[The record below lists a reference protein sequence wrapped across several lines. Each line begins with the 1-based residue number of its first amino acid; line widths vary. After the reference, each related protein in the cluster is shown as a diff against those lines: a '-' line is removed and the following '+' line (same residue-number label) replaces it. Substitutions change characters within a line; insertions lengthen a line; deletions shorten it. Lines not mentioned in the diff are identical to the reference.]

1 MITTNLY
8 RGIKQ
13 MLKRNVLYKSFF
25 YASIVLTYFAGLVF
39 YDVTTGLDFQ
49 FYFNT
54 VSFFSDSS
62 FEVFDP
68 GGSLYFSLIAKF
80 LDISLIILDNASLRT
95 TINITIQTFNL
106 ILFIMG
112 FFGMQR
118 IMLTKKI
125 SKSNIYLTFSILCFF
140 PPTLYLRLT
149 MKPEI
154 FAFALLPWIIYS
166 TNQYFQSKRLH
177 HLILS
182 SFLISLILT
191 SKASITGMVLL
202 VLAILYFDKLKQ
214 DKMRL
219 LRVSLLGTFTSL
231 AILYENYKIFNI
243 WLFEKNLNI
252 KNFEY
257 ASSFSDWDYRAP
269 TSFFYSID
277 FRNLYENPFKFLHS
291 DSFISITLL
300 DTLSDYFGFFWN
312 HKEITNLIAFNRVE
326 FTENFLIQNFL
337 PMYISILFTTVFYFL
352 SIYIIIFKLDN
363 WKFIAFPFAGI
374 FILALS
380 SLGFPSNNFNPNTG
394 DTFKV
399 HYYSFLLIVSFVFLI
414 STIIKK
420 LNKIDFLTLLLI
432 PVFLICMGFPK
443 NIDQQYSLNLEN
455 KFNTVFI
462 CNTTNYDNIE
472 CNYEEPELKGIKL
485 DKNKFTTRTPIF
497 SYIILG
503 SALFLIF
510 RTKEYK

>member
-1 MITTNLY
+1 
-8 RGIKQ
+8 
-13 MLKRNVLYKSFF
+13 MLGRKVLYKSLF
-25 YASIVLTYFAGLVF
+25 YVSIILTYLAGLVF
-39 YDVTTGLDFQ
+39 YDATTGLDFQ

-54 VSFFSDSS
+54 VSFFSNSS
-62 FEVFDP
+62 YEVFDP
-68 GGSLYFSLIAKF
+68 GGSLYFSLIARF
-80 LDISLIILDNASLRT
+80 LDASIIIFNNASIRT
-95 TINITIQTFNL
+95 IINFAIQTLNFA
-106 ILFIMG
+106 LFIMG
-112 FFGMQR
+112 LFGLYRVMMR
-118 IMLTKKI
+118 NKI
-125 SKSNIYLTFSILCFF
+125 SKSNIYLIFSILCFF

-191 SKASITGMVLL
+191 SKASITGMVLF
-202 VLAILYFDKLKQ
+202 VLAIFYFNKLKE
-214 DKMRL
+214 DKIGVL
-219 LRVSLLGTFTSL
+219 KISLLGTFTSL

-269 TSFFYSID
+269 TSFFTVLILEIYMRTRLNSYILIH
-277 FRNLYENPFKFLHS
+277 LYQS
-291 DSFISITLL
+291 TLL

-399 HYYSFLLIVSFVFLI
+399 HYYSFLLIISFVFLI

-420 LNKIDFLTLLLI
+420 LNKVDFLTLFLI

-443 NIDQQYSLNLEN
+443 NIDQQYSLNLKN

-462 CNTTNYDNIE
+462 CNVTNNDNID
-472 CNYEEPELKGIKL
+472 CNYKEPELKGIKL
-485 DKNKFTTRTPIF
+485 EKNKSTTNTPIF

-503 SALFLIF
+503 NALFLIF
-510 RTKEYK
+510 RTRKYK

>member
-1 MITTNLY
+1 
-8 RGIKQ
+8 
-13 MLKRNVLYKSFF
+13 MLGKKIMYKYLF
-25 YASIVLTYFAGLVF
+25 YFSIILTYLAGLVF
-39 YDVTTGLDFQ
+39 YDATTGLDFQ

-54 VSFFSDSS
+54 VSFFSNSS
-62 FEVFDP
+62 YEVFDP
-68 GGSLYFSLIAKF
+68 GGSLYFSLIARF
-80 LDISLIILDNASLRT
+80 LDASIIIFNNASIRT
-95 TINITIQTFNL
+95 IINFAIQTLNFA
-106 ILFIMG
+106 LFIMG
-112 FFGMQR
+112 LFGLYRVMMR
-118 IMLTKKI
+118 NKI
-125 SKSNIYLTFSILCFF
+125 SKSNIYLIFSILCFF

-191 SKASITGMVLL
+191 SKASITGMVLF
-202 VLAILYFDKLKQ
+202 VLAIFYFNKLKE
-214 DKMRL
+214 DKIGVL
-219 LRVSLLGTFTSL
+219 KISLLGTFTSL

-257 ASSFSDWDYRAP
+257 ASSFSEWDYRAP

-277 FRNLYENPFKFLHS
+277 FRNLYENPFKFVHS

-399 HYYSFLLIVSFVFLI
+399 HYYSFLLIISFVFLI

-420 LNKIDFLTLLLI
+420 LNKVDFLTLFLI

-443 NIDQQYSLNLEN
+443 NIDQEYSLNLKN
-455 KFNTVFI
+455 KFNTVFT
-462 CNTTNYDNIE
+462 CNLTNNDNIE
-472 CNYEEPELKGIKL
+472 CNYKEPELKGIKL
-485 DKNKFTTRTPIF
+485 EKNKSITRTPIF
-497 SYIILG
+497 SYIIL
-503 SALFLIF
+503 SNALFLIF
-510 RTKEYK
+510 RTREYK